1 MQRTYELKTDQTLET
16 IKVLESRGID
26 RMAVILRH
34 SERDFTDNPSH
45 EPFMG
50 LTDHGKSFAF
60 DMGRNL
66 PKKFKP
72 RLFSSF
78 FGRCI
83 ETAYLIDKGYS
94 LEHGTLLDHN
104 QTHELL
110 APFYIKDIEQAV
122 TKVRKLGTRDFIR
135 TWFDRKIDESVIILP
150 EDTADMVCSHMVD
163 RLKALDQNE
172 MAVCV
177 SHDWN
182 LFPIKEFF
190 LDQPFATHPHVG
202 YMEAVILY
210 ESKGALCLCNHTH
223 EPTPVLL
230 DALNPS
236 AIQEI

>member
-16 IKVLESRGID
+16 IKILEGRGID

-163 RLKALDQNE
+163 RLKALDVEEIVSQGLTRQN
-172 MAVCV
+172 MCCSGAAAAAAAACKKMGAAKG
-177 SHDWN
+177 
-182 LFPIKEFF
+182 IC
-190 LDQPFATHPHVG
+190 LDYATSYEISRSDSFVG
-202 YMEAVILY
+202 YCGMVFA
-210 ESKGALCLCNHTH
+210 A
-223 EPTPVLL
+223 
-230 DALNPS
+230 A
-236 AIQEI
+236 